1 MKLTDSETFLC
12 RAICAPSSCQSYSV
26 PLTEVIFRTS
36 GENIGDSGLI
46 QAYRA
51 WHGQFHTESFE
62 EGGTREP
69 LLPGLNYTQEQLF
82 FIGFGQIWAQLIK
95 PAAAVR
101 ILVLYDGLFVV
112 LKHV

>member
-1 MKLTDSETFLC
+1 MLTTYILS
-12 RAICAPSSCQSYSV
+12 
-26 PLTEVIFRTS
+26 RTS

-51 WHGQFHTESFE
+51 WRGQFHTEWDLD
-62 EGGTREP
+62 EGRIREP
-69 LLPGLNYTQEQLF
+69 LLPGLNFTQEQLF

-101 ILVLYDGLFVV
+101 YFDFSRFN
-112 LKHV
+112 